1 MFHASAATLA
11 ALELPALLSLIAELT
26 VTDVG
31 RERALAL
38 APVDSEDALQYR
50 RELFG
55 ETRVALVDGH
65 LVGGLQAAVK
75 PLLARLDEPAALLDG
90 ADVLQA
96 ADLLNA
102 GVRAALR
109 VREAGDAPRPRLAAL
124 FDDFP
129 DPTDWLTR
137 VGRVLDSRGRVRDDA
152 SPALKRLRRQVREVR
167 ESLYEDLQGAVSR
180 HATHLSEETIPLHEG
195 RLVLMLKSGA
205 RGQLDGLVHGRSGSG
220 RSFYFEPFEA
230 VEANNRLRATLDDEA
245 AERTRLLAE
254 LVEGLREALPA
265 LRRTAEIVSE
275 LDLLQAAC
283 RFADLADARLPDLA
297 RRGELRLCAARH
309 PLLDPALAQLRLSA
323 LGAAGHRDAMV
334 PLDLELD
341 SRCRMVVITGPN
353 AGGKTVALKT
363 AGLLTLAAQC
373 GLPVPAAKGTRL
385 PLIQRLVAT
394 VGDEQDLLS
403 DHSTFSARLLR
414 LREAWEA
421 AGEDSLVLLD
431 ELGSGTDPE
440 EGAALAGALLEE
452 LGRRGGLTL
461 VTTHLSRLAALALE
475 IDGAEC
481 AAMEFDSASGR
492 PTFRLMPG
500 TPGASEALALARR
513 LGLPAEWLERATAE
527 LDPEQRRLQGLLEDL
542 ERRRLE
548 LAVELDRITTEKRQL
563 EAARQ
568 GAEREREALE
578 AERAKVARRLKAEL
592 ADFERRVRQ
601 RLGEAETRMR
611 EELESGRR
619 RGVAAA
625 AAARALSEPP
635 AALTEAPRGEVSDG
649 PLVLGERVRH
659 RAMGWEGRLDK
670 LDRGQA
676 VVQVRGKRMRCRADE
691 LAVLAGDA
699 GEAVSAAGG
708 GTRSRGPASR
718 SAGRRPAAP
727 DLASE
732 LMLLGQRVEE
742 ALEAL
747 DRYLDQALLA
757 GAEQVRVVHGHGTG
771 RLKRAVREHLAT
783 HPSVADQRPGREG
796 EGGDG
801 ATVVRLSS

>member
-38 APVDSEDALQYR
+38 APVDSEDALRHR

-55 ETRVALVDGH
+55 ETRVALVDGR
-65 LVGGLQAAVK
+65 LVGGLQAAVQ
-75 PLLARLDEPAALLDG
+75 PLLARLDEPAAVLDG

-96 ADLLNA
+96 AELLNA
-102 GVRAALR
+102 GARAALR
-109 VREAGDAPRPRLAAL
+109 VREAGDPPWPRLAAL
-124 FDDFP
+124 FDDLP
-129 DPTDWLTR
+129 DSTDWLAR
-137 VGRVLDSRGRVRDDA
+137 VSRVLDSRGRVRDDA

-167 ESLYEDLQGAVSR
+167 EGLYEDLQGAVSR
-180 HATHLSEETIPLHEG
+180 HSAHLSEETIPLHEG

-254 LVEGLREALPA
+254 LVDGLREALPA
-265 LRRTAEIVSE
+265 LHRTAEIVSE

-283 RFADLADARLPDLA
+283 RFADLVGARQPDLA

-309 PLLDPALAQLRLSA
+309 PLLDPALADLRLSA
-323 LGAAGHRDAMV
+323 LGAAGHRGAMV

-341 SRCRMVVITGPN
+341 SRRRMVVITGPN

-363 AGLLTLAAQC
+363 AGLLTLVAQC

-394 VGDEQDLLS
+394 VGDEQDLLT

-475 IDGAEC
+475 TDGAEC

-513 LGLPAEWLERATAE
+513 LGLPAEWLDRATAE

-548 LAVELDRITTEKRQL
+548 VTVELDRITTEKRKL
-563 EAARQ
+563 EAARNRT
-568 GAEREREALE
+568 ELEREALE

-635 AALTEAPRGEVSDG
+635 AALTEAPRDEESDG

-659 RAMGWEGRLDK
+659 RTMGWVGRLDK
-670 LDRGQA
+670 LDRSQA
-676 VVQVRGKRMRCRADE
+676 VVQVQGKRMRCRADE
-691 LAVLAGDA
+691 LVGLVGDA
-699 GEAVSAAGG
+699 GDVEGKTGS
-708 GTRSRGPASR
+708 GTRSRSIRSR
-718 SAGRRPAAP
+718 STGRRPATP
-727 DLASE
+727 ELASE

-747 DRYLDQALLA
+747 DRYLDRALLA

-783 HPSVADQRPGREG
+783 HASVADQRPGREG